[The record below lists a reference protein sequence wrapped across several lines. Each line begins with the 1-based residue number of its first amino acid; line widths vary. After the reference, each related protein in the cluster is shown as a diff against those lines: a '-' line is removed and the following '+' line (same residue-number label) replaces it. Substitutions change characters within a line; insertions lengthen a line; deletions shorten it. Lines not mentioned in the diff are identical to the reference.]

1 MNKKKNIIKYLEN
14 NKIHLFF
21 STRIEEKVNE
31 LGYNY
36 FNDFSIHD
44 FEKGLI
50 RLDINILSDIH
61 NKFGYF
67 KEVIPLKEA
76 FMKDLENRRDNW
88 IKNLK
93 NEFSSKIESNY
104 DRLLLDLISKSIGN
118 NNEEK
123 ITNYKDFFD
132 HPFFNQYNY

>member
-1 MNKKKNIIKYLEN
+1 M
-14 NKIHLFF
+14 
-21 STRIEEKVNE
+21 
-31 LGYNY
+31 
-36 FNDFSIHD
+36 
-44 FEKGLI
+44 
-50 RLDINILSDIH
+50 
-61 NKFGYF
+61 
-67 KEVIPLKEA
+67 KEVIPLQEA

-123 ITNYKDFFD
+123 IANYKDFFD